1 MSFEVVTR
9 DGQLVE
15 FQTYCD
21 GIEFQP
27 RQRTYA
33 ITHGRAVE
41 APNWGVFGDGLE
53 QPSVI
58 SLRLHINPDLYPSRA
73 AQREAIE
80 TLDEALTTTTV
91 LRNLADLREFAV
103 FGGRIMAEVPTGD
116 SYWLDVQFWP
126 TQRRAAFA
134 DGFPLGALRVT
145 AQGGGEAE
153 VIALPGVTV
162 SESEFILDGDGESF
176 TFPALE
182 ATYG

>member
-9 DGQLVE
+9 TGELVE
-15 FQTYCD
+15 FGLYCD
-21 GIEFQP
+21 GIEYQG
-27 RQRTYA
+27 RQRSYA
-33 ITHGRAVE
+33 ISHGRAVE

-53 QPSVI
+53 QPSTI

-73 AQREAIE
+73 AQREIIE
-80 TLDEALTTTTV
+80 ALDEALTTTAV

-103 FGGRIMAEVPTGD
+103 FGGRIMAETPTGD

-126 TQRRAAFA
+126 TERRAAFA

-145 AQGGGEAE
+145 SINGGEAD
-153 VIALPGVTV
+153 VVPLPGVTV
-162 SESEFILDGDGESF
+162 SESEFILEGADASF
-176 TFPALE
+176 TFGALE

>member
-9 DGQLVE
+9 TGALVE
-15 FQTYCD
+15 FRTYCD

-27 RQRTYA
+27 RQRSYA

-53 QPSVI
+53 QPSTI

-73 AQREAIE
+73 AQREIIE
-80 TLDEALTTTTV
+80 TLDEALTTTAV

-116 SYWLDVQFWP
+116 SYWLEVQFWP

-145 AQGGGEAE
+145 SISGGEAE
-153 VIALPGVTV
+153 VIPLPGVTV
-162 SESEFILDGDGESF
+162 RDSEFILEGDGETF

-182 ATYG
+182 ANYG